1 MPYIPANVIEE
12 IRSRFDIVE
21 IISSYIELKK
31 TGKNYSG
38 LCPFHADK
46 TPSFT
51 VSPDKQIFHCF
62 GCQSGGNLFTFIMQI
77 EELSF
82 PEAVRFLGEKAGIKI
97 EDRSFTPEEK
107 KVLLLREN
115 MQDLLDTAKKYYE
128 EMLWKDPEG
137 KKAYS
142 YLSRRGVNNESIKT
156 FGLGFALDSWTGLIG
171 NLRTCK
177 LEPEAAFKA
186 GLAGKKA
193 SRYYDYFRGRIMF
206 PIRDQH
212 GQIVGFGGRI
222 IEQGEPKYLNTPETL
237 LFNKRKTLYGLHLA
251 LPHIRREKEAILVE
265 GYMDVI
271 LLHQHGIKTAIAPLG
286 TSLTE
291 KQVSLL
297 RGRLEKITLVFDG
310 DAGGEK
316 AALRGLKLLKD
327 EGCRVYVAELP
338 AGMDPADFIL
348 ENGEEAFRRDVL
360 DEARSLIE
368 YRLFSIKKKSD
379 LQKEDGRL
387 HYWQEARRI
396 LADLTEPV
404 ERDAYLK
411 KIAVEIGISLEVLRG
426 DLEKSSS
433 GSKRSLKKSQK
444 VFSEEKETNFTL
456 KELAEKELLS
466 SVLQNPALNIELWKH
481 IEPDFFTPGPLQE
494 IAGILYTFFQEQQ
507 ETSVSVLLSYFS
519 NQEMHK
525 LITEMATPL
534 RRGEDTRTHKRM
546 NDCLKR
552 LRVLRLAEE
561 REILLKSIRER
572 TSVKEVSASLQK
584 FQDLKAREEEL
595 YRSVK
600 GEKVD
605 G

>member
-1 MPYIPANVIEE
+1 MPYIPANIIEE

-115 MQDLLDTAKKYYE
+115 MQDLLNTAKKYYE

-156 FGLGFALDSWTGLIG
+156 FGLGFALDSWNGLIG
-171 NLRTCK
+171 NLRTRK
-177 LEPEAAFKA
+177 IEPEAAFKA

-338 AGMDPADFIL
+338 TGMDPADFIL

-360 DEARSLIE
+360 DEARSLIG

-379 LQKEDGRL
+379 LQKEEERL

-404 ERDAYLK
+404 ERDEYLK
-411 KIAVEIGISLEVLRG
+411 KIAGELGISLEVLRG

-444 VFSEEKETNFTL
+444 VFSEEKEINLTL

-466 SVLQNPALNIELWKH
+466 SVLQNPALNMELWKH

-507 ETSVSVLLSYFS
+507 ETSVSVLLGYFS

-561 REILLKSIRER
+561 REKLLKSIRER